1 MTAKKTYTKKTRKN
15 HGEIITAKM
24 LELMETEGT
33 NWFKPWAATATE
45 GQHHNPMSGTV
56 YSGINVFIT
65 GMAAMENGFT
75 SCEWGTFNQWFKRG
89 GGVRCE
95 DTGKVLEWGKF
106 SLKGQKATE
115 IIYSAP
121 AQFTKQNDAGEDE
134 LVSYWKVKSF
144 FIFNADQVQG
154 YEPAAKKAKP
164 NLVEQH
170 ASVDALVAANNIKLS
185 HGGDRAYYR
194 PSTDEIQMP
203 NQKDFKATKSQTATQ
218 SYYGTLLHEMAH
230 WTGHESRLDRL
241 KGGWFGDENYAAEEL
256 VAEIASALLA
266 ANLGIEKEPTP
277 NHAKYLNNWMRAL
290 KNDKKILM
298 QAFSKAQKATDFILD
313 AVDAK
318 PTALAA

>member
-1 MTAKKTYTKKTRKN
+1 MSKKTFTKKARKD
-15 HGEIITAKM
+15 HAEIITAKM
-24 LELMETEGT
+24 LALMESEGT

-56 YSGINVFIT
+56 YSGINTFIT
-65 GMAAMENGFT
+65 GYAAMEHGFT

-95 DTGKVLEWGKF
+95 DTGKILEAGKF

-115 IIYSAP
+115 IIYCAP
-121 AQFTKQNDAGEDE
+121 AQFTKQNDAGDDE
-134 LVSYWKVKSF
+134 LVKYWSTKSF
-144 FIFNADQVQG
+144 FIFNADQVEG
-154 YEPAAKKAKP
+154 YEPKQKKARP

-170 ASVDALVAANNIKLS
+170 TSVDNLVAANAIKLS

-203 NQKDFKATKSQTATQ
+203 HQHDFKAAGGQTATQ
-218 SYYGTLLHEMAH
+218 AYYGTLLHEMAH

-290 KNDKKILM
+290 KDDKRILM
-298 QAFSKAQKATDFILD
+298 QAFTKAQKACDLILD
-313 AVDAK
+313 AADAK
-318 PTALAA
+318 PQAMAA